1 MNISENKRVVA
12 LSALFA
18 LAFGGIMFYG
28 YGESQKHAANE
39 AEIAQIRDRFD
50 TYANAEIA
58 PTKQGLKEV
67 KGALGEVSAVNKEM
81 QADMNR
87 YAAYCWGDGKAVSA
101 LEFQKRLQDACKK
114 VQSLA
119 SANQAKVTGS
129 AADLGMRTHQKA
141 APVADNVPFL
151 DFQLKAVSRV
161 VETILAADVTN
172 VSKVYCEAL
181 PEAAFESRDA
191 NSRKAKPYF
200 PLGFEVAF
208 EAKRGALPAVI
219 NSIVKDKDFFLTITG
234 IAVEGNDKLAS
245 VDAYKAPAANEP
257 AGSDLGE
264 ETVSESAGEVVAVQK
279 TGAQTETVRVYMTVQ
294 VLYFTPG
301 KTK

>member
-18 LAFGGIMFYG
+18 LAFGGVMFYG

-67 KGALGEVSAVNKEM
+67 KGALSDVSAVNKEM

-101 LEFQKRLQDACKK
+101 LEFQKKLQDACKK

-191 NSRKAKPYF
+191 NSRKAKAYF

-208 EAKRGALPAVI
+208 EAKRGALPAII

-234 IAVEGNDKLAS
+234 LAVEGNDKLAS

-264 ETVSESAGEVVAVQK
+264 ESVSESAGEVVAVQK
-279 TGAQTETVRVYMTVQ
+279 TGAPAETVRVYMTMQ

>member
-28 YGESQKHAANE
+28 YGESRKHAANE

-67 KGALGEVSAVNKEM
+67 KAAFSEVSAVNKDM
-81 QADMNR
+81 QAEMNR
-87 YAAYCWGDGKAVSA
+87 YAAYCWGDGKTISA
-101 LEFQKRLQDACKK
+101 LEFQKKLQDACKK
-114 VQSLA
+114 VQALA
-119 SANQAKVTGS
+119 GSSQAKVTGS
-129 AADLGMRTHQKA
+129 AGDLGMRTHQKA

-151 DFQLKAVSRV
+151 DFQLKAVTRV
-161 VETILAADVTN
+161 METILAADVTN

-191 NSRKAKPYF
+191 NSRKAKAYF

-208 EAKRGALPAVI
+208 EAKRGALPAII
-219 NSIVKDKDFFLTITG
+219 NSMVKDKDFFLTITG
-234 IAVEGNDKLAS
+234 IAVEGHDKLS
-245 VDAYKAPAANEP
+245 GVDAYKAPGAAAA

-264 ETVSESAGEVVAVQK
+264 EAAPESAGEIIAVRK
-279 TGAQTETVRVYMTVQ
+279 TGVPSETVRVYMTVQ